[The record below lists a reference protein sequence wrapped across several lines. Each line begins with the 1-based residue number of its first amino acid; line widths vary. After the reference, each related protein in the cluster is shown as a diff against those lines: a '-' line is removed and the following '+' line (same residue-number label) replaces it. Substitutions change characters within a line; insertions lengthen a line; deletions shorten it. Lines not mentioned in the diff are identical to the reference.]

1 MTVQTTSALRQEG
14 PQQDELIRLVLKQ
27 LLVQLKWAVSHDPHP
42 DKFTENIATFTSE
55 AERGLAALSASRTAQ
70 EGQQEKALWLPIDTA
85 PRDGS
90 EIELWGV
97 DGIDIGN
104 WQDAQPD
111 SLESGVI
118 VDPGMDAGFYGCKG
132 YWPGGNQATHWRIP
146 VGPSDAAL
154 PSSPAEGEKEDK

>member
-14 PQQDELIRLVLKQ
+14 PQQELAHAAKLLALELTDEVLEMLREQHGNTNVAVLKH
-27 LLVQLKWAVSHDPHP
+27 W
-42 DKFTENIATFTSE
+42 
-55 AERGLAALSASRTAQ
+55 RGEVLAALSASRTAQ

-154 PSSPAEGEKEDK
+154 PSSPAEGEKEEK